1 MFSLKNESRF
11 IKISLLIISS
21 IFLFICLY
29 TIFKYG
35 NSTLLGSLE
44 TYDNDDVKYI
54 RSAHTLLST
63 GVLTYKN
70 TASPTVFI
78 MPGLPY
84 ILSFFM
90 KLFGAI
96 NGVAAFRVMQA
107 VLQTLSLLLIF
118 FIGRRVFNN
127 KIGLIAMFLDAIY
140 IPEIWASNLI
150 LTEVIFKFLFL
161 LLIYFCLYAVENNKV
176 IYYIIGGVIWG
187 LSALFRPPIALFPIV
202 ILIMWIKKKY
212 SLSYIIKYTVI
223 VSSIFVLIMSP
234 WWIRNYK
241 LYNAF
246 IPFTVSSGNPMLQG
260 TYINYNDEDGSD
272 SYIDRSHFK
281 YTDDEIEN
289 DRTET
294 EIAKLRIKT
303 LVPQK
308 PLQYIYWYTV
318 GKTVHQ
324 FSSPFYWG
332 EILGFKSASV
342 KKYHL
347 FLITLFISSI
357 FIYLFKRKTY
367 NNFSLLINSV
377 IYTNCIYLPF
387 FCFSRYMFP
396 IIPIVTISAAF
407 VIFEAK
413 ELSMKLI
420 NSYRIRP
427 ILFK

>member
-1 MFSLKNESRF
+1 MFSLKNESRLT
-11 IKISLLIISS
+11 KIILLVIAS
-21 IFLFICLY
+21 IFFLICLY

-54 RSAHTLLST
+54 RSARTLLDT

-70 TASPTVFI
+70 TTSPTVFI

-84 ILSFFM
+84 VLSFFM
-90 KLFGAI
+90 KLFGTM

-107 VLQTLSLLLIF
+107 AIQTFSLLLVF
-118 FIGRRVFNN
+118 FIGRKIFNS
-127 KIGLIAMFLDAIY
+127 KIGLIAVSLDAIY
-140 IPEIWASNLI
+140 IPEIWTSNLI

-161 LLIYFCLYAVENNKV
+161 LLIYFCLYAVENNKT

-202 ILIMWIKKKY
+202 ILIMWTKKKY
-212 SLSYIIKYTVI
+212 SISSIIKHTVI

-241 LYNAF
+241 LFNAF

-281 YTDDEIEN
+281 YTDNEMEN
-289 DRTET
+289 DKTET

-308 PLQYIYWYTV
+308 PLQYLYWYTV

-324 FSSPFYWG
+324 FSSPFYWR
-332 EILGFKSASV
+332 EILGFESISV
-342 KKYHL
+342 IKYHL
-347 FLITLFISSI
+347 FLITLFIVSI
-357 FIYLFKRKTY
+357 IIYLFKRKTY

-377 IYTNCIYLPF
+377 IYINCIYLPF

-396 IIPIVTISAAF
+396 IMPIISISAAF
-407 VIFEAK
+407 VIFEVK
-413 ELSMKLI
+413 ELLIKLI
-420 NSYRIRP
+420 HLYRNRP
-427 ILFK
+427 YAI